1 MLCCLLVLLHAYLDP
16 RTAEE
21 ADARDDG
28 EDHVGDGP
36 AFGRV
41 RLRWHVSVRAAAH
54 GCCGWK
60 CELVFFSQFRFG
72 MPNNAVSTF
81 KFLLPQLELAV
92 IARAASPIT

>member
-41 RLRWHVSVRAAAH
+41 RLRGHVSVRAAAH
-54 GCCGWK
+54 GCGWK
-60 CELVFFSQFRFG
+60 SGSVFFRKSLS
-72 MPNNAVSTF
+72 PNDAREHLQVSWR
-81 KFLLPQLELAV
+81 LRLDRSL
-92 IARAASPIT
+92 

>member
-36 AFGRV
+36 ALGRV
-41 RLRWHVSVRAAAH
+41 RLRGHVSVRAAAH
-54 GCCGWK
+54 GCGWK
-60 CELVFFSQFRFG
+60 SGSVFFRKSL
-72 MPNNAVSTF
+72 S
-81 KFLLPQLELAV
+81 PQ
-92 IARAASPIT
+92 

>member
-36 AFGRV
+36 ALGRV
-41 RLRWHVSVRAAAH
+41 RLRGHVSVRAAAH
-54 GCCGWK
+54 GVDVVEVEGW
-60 CELVFFSQFRFG
+60 FFSQ
-72 MPNNAVSTF
+72 
-81 KFLLPQLELAV
+81 
-92 IARAASPIT
+92 IAWTAQ